1 MIFRED
7 LSLAIFDFDLQPEA
21 DQPLTETFDFDNNM
35 RTIFHL
41 DLDAFFVSVER
52 IFDPKLKGKPV
63 IVGGDPH
70 GRGVVAA
77 CSYEARE
84 FGLHSAM
91 PIRTAFKLCPHGIY
105 LHGHHDE
112 YSNYSRAVKNILEK
126 YAPLI
131 EQASIDEFYMDFTGC
146 RNIYGPVYDFARFV
160 QSEIDRKLSLPC
172 SIGIGTNK
180 NIAKIASDFNK
191 PKGVTLVEPGHEKN
205 FLASLPVERI
215 PGVGKAT
222 LQYLQNRGIHT
233 VGDIANL
240 PQELFAAAFGK
251 SGIDLWKKANGLG
264 TEYLSVER
272 DQKSISKES
281 TFGSDINSKK
291 LVENILFDLAGKVCQ
306 TLRDNNFHASTITVK
321 IRYSD
326 FKTITRAQTINHTN
340 DDKIIF
346 ETALDIFRNSYTRR
360 VSLRLIGIKLTG
372 FSLSSYQENLF
383 DRNEA
388 ARKKLIE
395 AVNSIRNRY
404 GYNSIQMGNY

>member
-1 MIFRED
+1 
-7 LSLAIFDFDLQPEA
+7 
-21 DQPLTETFDFDNNM
+21 M

-52 IFDPKLKGKPV
+52 IFDPKLEGKPV

-77 CSYEARE
+77 CSYEARK

-112 YSNYSRAVKNILEK
+112 YANYSRAVKNTLEK
-126 YAPLI
+126 FAPLI

-146 RNIYGPVYDFARFV
+146 RNIYGPFYDFARFM
-160 QSEIDRKLSLPC
+160 QNEIYRKLSLPC

-180 NIAKIASDFNK
+180 TIAKIASDFNK
-191 PKGVTLVEPGHEKN
+191 PKGITLVEPGDEKN
-205 FLASLPVERI
+205 FLSALPVERI

-222 LQYLQNRGIHT
+222 LDYLQNRGIYT
-233 VGDIANL
+233 VGEIANL
-240 PQELFAAAFGK
+240 PQDFFAVAFGK
-251 SGIDLWKKANGLG
+251 FGIDLWKKANGIG
-264 TEYLSVER
+264 QEYLSMEQE
-272 DQKSISKES
+272 QKSISKET
-281 TFGSDINSKK
+281 TFSNDVNSKRF
-291 LVENILFDLAGKVCQ
+291 VESILFDIAGKVSQ

-326 FKTITRAQTINHTN
+326 FKTITRAQTIKHTN

-346 ETALDIFRNSYTRR
+346 ETALNIFRKSYTRR
-360 VSLRLIGIKLTG
+360 VSLRLIGIRLTG

-383 DRNEA
+383 DRTEA

-395 AVNSIRNRY
+395 AVNSIRNKY
-404 GYNSIQMGNY
+404 GYASIQMGNY